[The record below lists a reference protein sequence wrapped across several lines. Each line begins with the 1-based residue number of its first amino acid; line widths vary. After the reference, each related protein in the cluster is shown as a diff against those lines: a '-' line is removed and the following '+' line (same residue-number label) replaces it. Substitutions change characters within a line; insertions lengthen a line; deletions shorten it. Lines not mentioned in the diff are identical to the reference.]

1 VGAARPCGV
10 AAAAAALALVAACGP
25 AGGPASGS
33 DDGVAVVA
41 STNVWGDIA
50 AAIGGD
56 DVTVTSLIADPSA
69 DPHSYEA
76 SARTQLAV
84 RDADLVVE
92 NGGGYDAF
100 MDDLLSASDQG
111 PRVIDAVD
119 VSGRKAEGGA
129 LNEHVWYD
137 LPTVERVADR
147 IVSALGDIDPP
158 NAGAYETNGRQFDE
172 QVQQLRAQV
181 AAARPRTQGA
191 GVAVTEPVPG
201 YLLEALGAVDRTPA
215 EFSEALEEGDDAP
228 PSALQRTLDLFSGG
242 RVRALVYNEQ
252 TTGPETQLVVHAAR
266 KAGVA
271 VVPVTEILPEGQHY
285 VPWMRTTVQRVVD
298 ALSS

>member
-1 VGAARPCGV
+1 MRGARPFGVV
-10 AAAAAALALVAACGP
+10 AAASALALVGACGS
-25 AGGPASGS
+25 AGAAASGS
-33 DDGVAVVA
+33 GAGVAVVA

-50 AAIGGD
+50 ATIGGD
-56 DVTVTSLIADPSA
+56 DVTVTSLIDDPAA

-92 NGGGYDAF
+92 NGGGYDPF
-100 MDDLLSASDQG
+100 MDDLLPASDRG

-119 VSGRKAEGGA
+119 VSGRKAEGGQ

-147 IVSALGDIDPP
+147 IVAALGDIDPA
-158 NAGAYETNGRQFDE
+158 NAGTFEANGRQFDE
-172 QVQQLRAQV
+172 QVQQLRGQV
-181 AAARPRTQGA
+181 AAARPATQGA
-191 GVAVTEPVPG
+191 GVAITEPVPG
-201 YLLEALGAVDRTPA
+201 YLLDALGAVDRTPA
-215 EFSEALEEGDDAP
+215 AFSEAIEEGDDAA

-266 KAGVA
+266 DAGVA
-271 VVPVTEILPEGQHY
+271 VVPVTEILPQGEHY
-285 VPWMRTTVQRVVD
+285 VSWMRTTVQRVVA